1 MAKFDLDLKKFRHVK
16 SDDKTTTLQHKDG
29 HTITL
34 HHPALSPDFQKQ
46 LAALSQVSKDDE
58 TPLQKEEAS
67 AKMASG
73 GKVADM
79 RVRPHNPKLEESK
92 KVPPKPRFE
101 EGGDVGFAGSRANL
115 DAKVDPRQPAPGT
128 MRDYHDKRSPEQD
141 KQVQADRDK
150 QNQAYRKANPAPKE
164 EDDSGYKNYDEG
176 GIVDTVQKYLAP
188 DFHAADKAKNA
199 PIPPPAYP
207 TQYVKKADGGE
218 IEADPNQVMTPMPQ
232 QDQPAP
238 EQAQTPPAA
247 QVQPNPYAEQ
257 YNKVYSQ
264 IMSGTPGTPPE
275 MARQDAMSYVES
287 MKSRDQASTRVAME
301 DQQMGH
307 DRAVEENTRRQAI
320 GLNPLPVPAGPAT
333 QPPPPTVAAQLGSGG
348 PDQGAQQ
355 QKQADQSGIAL
366 SPDRDPQSML
376 ESGYQNKMAGI
387 NQQATAQGQ
396 LGQQQAQVLDK
407 NIEQQNVAK
416 NSYLQSYQ
424 DLENERQAHMQD
436 IKDGYIDPQK
446 YWDNHSKVAS
456 GIGMILAGFN
466 PTNSPNAAMNFLKF
480 QMEQN
485 LQSQAHNL
493 NAKQNLLSANLH
505 QFGNLRDAMDMTRM
519 MQNDIMGHELQ
530 SAAAKA
536 QTPMAKA
543 SALQAAGQL
552 QMESA
557 PMFQQFALRRA
568 MMNLSNAQPG
578 NSGAIDHMLGYMRVV
593 NPEMA
598 KEMQSR
604 YVPGV
609 GLASISVPDAVRSE
623 MTAKQNFQ
631 VALSRLADWTKQNS
645 GSISP
650 SRIGEGRAMAA
661 NVQNLY
667 REAINGGVFKKGEQE
682 FLSGIVDAHPDK
694 FFNSIR
700 VMPKLNEV
708 MKENDQSMNVQRR
721 SYGLPQAQP
730 SQPQYKTVN
739 GVKYMRGPS
748 GESIKVK

>member
-16 SDDKTTTLQHKDG
+16 SDDKTTVLQHRDG
-29 HTITL
+29 HSITL
-34 HHPALSPDFQKQ
+34 AHKALSPEFQKQ

-58 TPLQKEEAS
+58 TPVQKEEAN

-73 GKVADM
+73 GK
-79 RVRPHNPKLEESK
+79 VRPHNPKLEESK
-92 KVPPKPRFE
+92 KVPPKPHFDD
-101 EGGDVGFAGSRANL
+101 GGDVGYLGSKQPIHQA
-115 DAKVDPRQPAPGT
+115 DPHQPAPGST
-128 MRDYHDKRSPEQD
+128 RDYQDKTSPEQD
-141 KQVQADRDK
+141 KQRDAARTK
-150 QNQAYRKANPAPKE
+150 ENETFRKANPSPPEKE
-164 EDDSGYKNYDEG
+164 EDNSGYKTYAEG
-176 GIVDTVQKYLAP
+176 GDV
-188 DFHAADKAKNA
+188 
-199 PIPPPAYP
+199 
-207 TQYVKKADGGE
+207 
-218 IEADPNQVMTPMPQ
+218 EADPNQVMTPIPQ
-232 QDQPAP
+232 QPAP

-307 DRAVEENTRRQAI
+307 DKAVEENTRRQAI
-320 GLNPLPVPAGPAT
+320 GLDPLPVPAAPST

-355 QKQADQSGIAL
+355 QKQADQSGVAL

-376 ESGYQNKMAGI
+376 ESGYENRMAGI
-387 NQQATAQGQ
+387 NKQATAQGD
-396 LGQQQAQVLDK
+396 LGNAQAQVLDQ
-407 NIEQQNVAK
+407 NIQQQNMAK
-416 NSYLQSYQ
+416 DSYMKSYQ
-424 DLENERQAHMQD
+424 ELENERQAHMQD
-436 IKDGYIDPQK
+436 IKDGYIDPEK

-466 PTNSPNAAMNFLKF
+466 PTNSPNAAMGFLKF

-485 LQSQAHNL
+485 LQAQAHNL
-493 NAKQNLLSANLH
+493 SAKQNLLSANLH
-505 QFGNLRDAMDMTRM
+505 QFGNLRDATEMTRM
-519 MQNDIMGHELQ
+519 MQNDMMSHALQ

-543 SALQAAGQL
+543 AALQAAGQL

-568 MMNLSNAQPG
+568 MMNLSNTQPG

-609 GLASISVPDAVRSE
+609 GLASIAVPDAVRSE

-631 VALSRLADWTKQNS
+631 VALNRLADWTKQNS

-708 MKENDQSMNVQRR
+708 MKENDMSMNVQRKA
-721 SYGLPQAQP
+721 YGLPQAAP